1 MLSIFARRARVA
13 AALFVLTTA
22 TIAGSARAADVCI
35 DEPAKATV
43 SSCSG
48 FSSATPFDVT
58 SHAGGPA
65 IHLVAPKPLPTKKP
79 EPKMLVPEGFDGPR
93 DERTFRLNLRRRGM
107 LVTEIQG
114 LEQLLV
120 QTPRGAAD
128 RVTIIRRLAE
138 DYVELEAAAV
148 KEKTL
153 AEIARDEAKRKEPSK
168 AGDFQTQANTA
179 DATARSARQ
188 KAIASYTLVKT
199 EYPTYADLD
208 AVLYYLAYEYE
219 QGKDNESARKIYWE
233 LIQSRPSSR
242 FIPNA
247 YLAFGE
253 LFFEEGQG
261 DPTKWPLASQAYLK
275 VVSFPPPGNKLFG
288 YAHYKLGYVFWNQG
302 DFPHAMSEFKKTID
316 FGVSFSALPGAEKLA
331 ENARRDILQVYALAG
346 DPGRAYDFVRSISR
360 DPPGVNVETFDRLYT
375 LGVAYF
381 DTGHYPEGIV
391 VMKDL
396 LSRDRGGAR
405 ACIYQAH
412 VTEATMAMR
421 ASDKDAIAA
430 ELENQLRAQKAMRA
444 SDKPVD
450 VKLACAN
457 KTAELV
463 TETAMAYHL
472 EAVGA
477 NNQRGTGDKKTK
489 KLAAA
494 LYRRALETFSKEE
507 LASYTYPRLVKEDW
521 PTAHSMKFALADLL
535 YADERWA
542 DCGPAFEAVVDD
554 VPKAPNAAESAY
566 AAALCYQKVFEA
578 EHAHGEATRGNGT
591 LRPRDER
598 AAASVDETAR
608 LRRKPLSDAQRGMLH
623 AFDRYVCTIKPQDA
637 AGQAQLC
644 EVKYARARTYFEAQ
658 HWAEAAEAFR
668 DIAKN
673 PCDADSGVYAAQLY
687 LESANILAMHG
698 EPARPACF
706 SEMRADIPRMQELY
720 CRGDAAGKNA
730 DACQG
735 LSIVAVDLSRKE
747 AEAKIARAAQLTG
760 PASLA
765 LYEEG
770 GNMYFDLFREHCQM
784 PVAAGKAPTAQ
795 RCDEIGYNAAKAFQA
810 ARLLAKAITA
820 RKALLELDAATNG
833 RSALARKASFEIGQN
848 YQAIAVYELAA
859 EWFEKYAK
867 QDPRGEKADVALSDA
882 TLLRIG
888 LGQEDRALEDAHAF
902 ARAYG
907 DKKPKEAAHVAF
919 AVGAHYVEKGEW
931 DKARAELGRQM
942 GLIDRAASRDIA
954 VQAHAQ
960 LARASTHLPGGDA
973 QARTEYG
980 RVRALWKDPADSEAK
995 VRAAFPDEAPA
1006 DVEKRIRRALDAVA
1020 EAHFFAAEEARKAQ
1034 VEPLKFP
1041 TYHGAGTKA
1050 DVQAFVQTRVRAWY
1064 SAKMAAIAK
1073 VEGEYGKILDLKPTS
1088 FAATA
1093 PPRWGIAA
1101 GSRAGLMWGD
1111 FVDDFRRSPIPASW
1125 KDTILE
1131 QVYTK
1136 GIDDASE
1143 PYKANHAKP
1152 AVKKCL
1158 DLSVQFQYFDEHS
1171 RACEVWLA
1179 RNYKAEYHVVDELR
1193 SAASLVNSG
1202 LAERAPPVPQQKRD
1216 VPGSGP
1222 SH

>member
-1 MLSIFARRARVA
+1 MLSSFARRGRLVMAACALGSVFVA
-13 AALFVLTTA
+13 H
-22 TIAGSARAADVCI
+22 GARAADVCI
-35 DEPAKATV
+35 DESAKSSV
-43 SSCSG
+43 SSCSA
-48 FSSATPFDVT
+48 FSGAQTFDVT
-58 SHAGGPA
+58 SHGGAPA
-65 IHLVAPKPLPTKKP
+65 IRLVAPKAIETRRPEQKKP
-79 EPKMLVPEGFDGPR
+79 TPEGFDGPR
-93 DERTFRLNLRRRGM
+93 DDRTFRLNIRRKGM
-107 LVTEIQG
+107 LIVEIQG
-114 LEQLLV
+114 VEQLLV

-128 RVTIIRRLAE
+128 RATIIRRLAE

-148 KEKTL
+148 REKTL
-153 AEIARDEAKRKEPSK
+153 AEIARDEAKRKEPAK
-168 AGDFQTQANTA
+168 AGDFQTQANAA
-179 DATARSARQ
+179 DVAAKSSRA
-188 KAIASYTLVKT
+188 KAIANYTLLKT
-199 EYPTYADLD
+199 DYPNYPELD
-208 AVLYYLAYEYE
+208 AVLYYLAYEHE
-219 QGKDNESARKIYWE
+219 QGKDNENARKVYYE
-233 LIQSRPSSR
+233 LISRRPDSR

-261 DPTKWPLASQAYLK
+261 DPTKWPLAAQAYLK
-275 VVSFPPPGNKLFG
+275 VVSFPPPANKLFG

-302 DFPHAMSEFKKTID
+302 DFAHAMSEFKKVAD
-316 FGVSFSALPGAEKLA
+316 FGVAFSQLPGADKLA
-331 ENARRDILQVYALAG
+331 ENARRDIIQVYALVG
-346 DPGRAYDFVRSISR
+346 DPARAYGFIRSISR
-360 DPPGVNVETFDRLYT
+360 DPAGVNVETFDRLYA

-381 DTGHYPEGIV
+381 DTGHYPEGIM

-396 LSRDRGGAR
+396 LLRDHGGAR
-405 ACIYQAH
+405 ACTYQAH
-412 VTEATMAMR
+412 VTEATMALR
-421 ASDKDAIAA
+421 ASDKDAIAV
-430 ELENQLRAQKAMRA
+430 ELENQLRAHKDMRA
-444 SDKPVD
+444 SDKPAD

-472 EAVGA
+472 EAVGTG
-477 NNQRGTGDKKTK
+477 NQRGTGDKRTK

-494 LYRRALETFSKEE
+494 LYRRAVDTFTKEE
-507 LASYTYPRLVKEDW
+507 LVSYTYPRLVKEDW

-542 DCGPAFEAVVDD
+542 ECGPAFEAVVDD
-554 VPKAPNAAESAY
+554 DPKASNAPESAY

-578 EHAHGEATRGNGT
+578 EHAKGEALRGNGT

-598 AAASVDETAR
+598 AAASPDETAR
-608 LRRKPLSDAQRGMLH
+608 LRKKPLTDAQRGMLH
-623 AFDRYVCTIKPQDA
+623 AFDRYVCTIKPQASDA

-673 PCDADSGVYAAQLY
+673 PCDPDSGIYAAQLY

-706 SEMRADIPRMQELY
+706 TEMRADIPRMEELY
-720 CRGDAAGKNA
+720 CRGDLAQKNTES
-730 DACQG
+730 CLG
-735 LSIVAVDLSRKE
+735 LSIVAVDLTRKE
-747 AEAKIARAAQLTG
+747 AEAKIGRAAALAG

-770 GNMYFDLFREHCQM
+770 GNMYFELFREHCQAK
-784 PVAAGKAPTAQ
+784 VAAGKSPTAQ
-795 RCDEIGYNAAKAFQA
+795 RCDEIGYNAARALQA
-810 ARLLAKAITA
+810 ARLVAKAITA
-820 RKALLELDAATNG
+820 RKALLEFDAATNG
-833 RSALARKASFEIGQN
+833 RSGLARKASFEIGQN

-859 EWFEKYAK
+859 DWFEKYAK
-867 QDPRGEKADVALSDA
+867 SDPRGEKADQALSDA

-888 LGQEDRALEDAHAF
+888 LGQEDRALDDAHAF

-931 DKARAELGRQM
+931 DKARAELSRQM
-942 GLIDRAASRDIA
+942 GLIDRAASRDVA

-960 LARASTHLPGGDA
+960 LGRASSHLSGGDPQARA
-973 QARTEYG
+973 EYG
-980 RVRALWKDPADSEAK
+980 RVHALWKEPADAEAK
-995 VRAAFPDEAPA
+995 IRAAFPDESAPE
-1006 DVEKRIRRALDAVA
+1006 VEKRIRRALDAVA
-1020 EAHFFAAEEARKAQ
+1020 EAHFFAAEEARKSG

-1041 TYHGAGTKA
+1041 TYRGAGTKE
-1050 DVQAFVQTRVRAWY
+1050 DVEAFVKNKVRDWY
-1064 SAKMAAIAK
+1064 EKKMVAIAK

-1088 FAATA
+1088 FVATA

-1111 FVDDFRRSPIPASW
+1111 FVDDFRRSPIPAAW
-1125 KDTILE
+1125 KGTILE
-1131 QVYTK
+1131 QIYTR
-1136 GIDDASE
+1136 GIDEASE
-1143 PYKANHAKP
+1143 PYKVKHAKP
-1152 AVKKCL
+1152 ALKKCL

-1179 RNYKAEYHVVDELR
+1179 KNYKAEYHVVDELR
-1193 SAASLVNSG
+1193 AAPSLVNSG
-1202 LAERAPPVPQQKRD
+1202 LAERAPPVAQQKR
-1216 VPGSGP
+1216 P
-1222 SH
+1222 